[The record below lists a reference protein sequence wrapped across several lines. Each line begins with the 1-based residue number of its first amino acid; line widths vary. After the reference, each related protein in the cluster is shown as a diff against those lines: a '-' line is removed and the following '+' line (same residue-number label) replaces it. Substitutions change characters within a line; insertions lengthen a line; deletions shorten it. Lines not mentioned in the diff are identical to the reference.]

1 MVIGAEALLLW
12 DSPTLGVV
20 SPAELIPV
28 AELSGLIVSIGN
40 WVLINAYKEAASW
53 MEFDHPPVQVGVN
66 LSAIQFLS
74 GDLARYVKNCL
85 DKSALTPDLLDLELT
100 KSMLVANLKQTIQ
113 TLIELKEQGI
123 TISMDGFE
131 TGNSSLSYLA
141 RFPIDSIKLAAPL
154 L

>member
-53 MEFDHPPVQVGVN
+53 MEVDHPPVQVGVN

-85 DKSALTPDLLDLELT
+85 DKSGLTPVLLDLELT
-100 KSMLVANLKQTIQ
+100 KSMLVANLGQTIQ
-113 TLIELKEQGI
+113 TLI
-123 TISMDGFE
+123 
-131 TGNSSLSYLA
+131 
-141 RFPIDSIKLAAPL
+141 
-154 L
+154 

>member
-85 DKSALTPDLLDLELT
+85 DQSGLARDLLIW
-100 KSMLVANLKQTIQ
+100 N
-113 TLIELKEQGI
+113 
-123 TISMDGFE
+123 
-131 TGNSSLSYLA
+131 
-141 RFPIDSIKLAAPL
+141 
-154 L
+154 

>member
-12 DSPTLGVV
+12 DRPTLSFV

-28 AELSGLIVSIGN
+28 AEQSGLIVSIDN

-53 MEFDHPPVQVGVN
+53 MDLDHPPVQVGVN

-85 DKSALTPDLLDLELT
+85 DQSGLTPGLLIW
-100 KSMLVANLKQTIQ
+100 N
-113 TLIELKEQGI
+113 
-123 TISMDGFE
+123 
-131 TGNSSLSYLA
+131 
-141 RFPIDSIKLAAPL
+141 
-154 L
+154 